1 MLSTI
6 LLIIVLILFALYVY
20 KHPPKTSTTSNTKI
34 CMDYSSV
41 NMNQL
46 EVDLVRNM
54 ISGYKDHQKR
64 YIDTATSLNGTAT
77 SLNDAHSIWFDL
89 ETLKAFIYH
98 TEYQTKQN
106 NNTVQSSDLGL
117 RIHYSRYPK
126 FENWG
131 KFSDLNDLATDSLGQ
146 QYGERHTLV
155 IIPTIKRKDGENVNF
170 NPLDTNTYVNGIPFD
185 YPGTPSTT
193 TVPSFGITKKG
204 NNSGGSTGSQ
214 NHGGLIPPAGGT
226 GGF

>member
-6 LLIIVLILFALYVY
+6 LLIIVLILFALYIY
-20 KHPPKTSTTSNTKI
+20 KYPPKSSTVSNTKI
-34 CMDYSSV
+34 CMDYSNV

-54 ISGYKDHQKR
+54 ISGYKDYQKR
-64 YIDTATSLNGTAT
+64 YIDNASNLD
-77 SLNDAHSIWFDL
+77 DAHSIWFDL
-89 ETLKAFIYH
+89 ETLKTFIYH
-98 TEYQTKQN
+98 TEYNTLQN
-106 NNTVQSSDLGL
+106 SNVVSKPELGL

-126 FENWG
+126 FENW
-131 KFSDLNDLATDSLGQ
+131 KNFSDLNDLATDPLGK
-146 QYGERHTLV
+146 QYGEHHTLV
-155 IIPTIKRKDGENVNF
+155 IIPTIKRKDGKHVNF
-170 NPLDTNTYVNGIPFD
+170 NPLDTNTYTNGMPFD

-214 NHGGLIPPAGGT
+214 NHGSLIPPADGS

>member
-6 LLIIVLILFALYVY
+6 LLIIVLILFAFYVY
-20 KHPPKTSTTSNTKI
+20 KHPPKFAASSPSKKI
-34 CMDYSSV
+34 CMDYSGL

-64 YIDTATSLNGTAT
+64 HIDTATNLD
-77 SLNDAHSIWFDL
+77 DAHSIWFDL

-98 TEYQTKQN
+98 TEYNTLQN
-106 NNTVQSSDLGL
+106 SNTVSSPELGL
-117 RIHYSRYPK
+117 RIHYSRYPEFK
-126 FENWG
+126 SWSNY
-131 KFSDLNDLATDSLGQ
+131 SDLDDLAQDPMGK

-155 IIPTIKRKDGENVNF
+155 IIPTIKRKDGEHVNF
-170 NPLDTNTYVNGIPFD
+170 NPLDTNTYLNGMPFD

-193 TVPSFGITKKG
+193 TVPSFGGINAKG
-204 NNSGGSTGSQ
+204 NNSNQNTGSQ